1 MADLLPT
8 ESAGA
13 AIADDDAVTQNPQL
27 GPLTFDAQGRVNN
40 QDIEFGTNPPV
51 ITSIESQSV
60 NPDGFAPQYG
70 TSGGERDVFPGGDPG
85 AGATSDDSGTRQN
98 TTQIINSAFNSK
110 ITPQPNI
117 LDQYASYT
125 YSISWYLM
133 QPNTYKTLLESKK
146 KSLAG
151 MQLLAQSGGAPAGT
165 AGATSQNTQGPGAVT
180 TNTSVDAGRN
190 SFFNLDYY
198 IDNLEIESLITGGGN
213 RMAHNATNIK
223 FTVTEPTGITLI
235 NNLYQAVSS
244 VYKQSNIPYAIAQYC
259 LVIRF
264 YGYDDNGNLI
274 QVGKDRNSSTDPRAV
289 VEKFYPFLITNI
301 KFRLANKIVEY
312 SVDAKAIPHTVGFGQ
327 DLGTIKAPFEL
338 TGTTVKDVLSGR
350 AVSGTAGQTNNPG
363 DVGRVDI
370 PQIEVGSGVTDAQ
383 NASNTDS
390 YEFTNTQQPNLIGT
404 NIPGVANSF

>member
-1 MADLLPT
+1 MADLLPD
-8 ESAGA
+8 ESAA
-13 AIADDDAVTQNPQL
+13 AAVASDDAVTQNPRL
-27 GPLTFDAQGRVNN
+27 GPLTFDPQGRVNN

-51 ITSIESQSV
+51 ISTIESQSV
-60 NPDGFAPQYG
+60 NPEGFAPQYG
-70 TSGGERDVFPGGDPG
+70 TTGGEREAFPGGDPG
-85 AGATSDDSGTRQN
+85 VGAPSDDSGTRQN
-98 TTQIINSAFNSK
+98 TTQIINTAFNSK

-125 YSISWYLM
+125 YNLSWYLM
-133 QPNTYKTLLESKK
+133 QPGTYKTLLESKK

-165 AGATSQNTQGPGAVT
+165 AGATSQNNQGPGAIT
-180 TNTSVDAGRN
+180 TNASVDAGRN

-198 IDNLEIESLITGGGN
+198 LDNLEIESLITGGGN
-213 RMAHNATNIK
+213 RMAHNATNIR
-223 FTVTEPTGITLI
+223 FTVTEPNGITLI

-244 VYKQSNIPYAIAQYC
+244 VYKQTNIPYAIAQYC
-259 LVIRF
+259 LVVRF
-264 YGYDDNGNLI
+264 YGYDDNGNLV
-274 QVGKDRNSSTDPRAV
+274 QVGKDRNSSTDARAV

-312 SVDAKAIPHTVGFGQ
+312 NVEAKAIPHTVGFGQ
-327 DLGTIKAPFEL
+327 DLGTVKAPFEL
-338 TGTTVKDVLSGR
+338 TGTTVKDVLSGTT
-350 AVSGTAGQTNNPG
+350 VGQTSATGN
-363 DVGRVDI
+363 DGRVEV
-370 PQIEVGSGVTDAQ
+370 PQVEVGSGVTDAQ